1 MIFNLQS
8 NLGEGLQE
16 AFKLGRPG
24 KTTQLVSTPM
34 SAEVFLYVFGAIF
47 RIRELSVSR
56 LLFGFRAVCSFA
68 DLQTILRANGAP
80 SAWFRHAKDGFVA
93 RVDSD
98 SPITIS
104 FQNKLLRTY
113 SHKSCPKCSV
123 AHRLEDI
130 HAGLVSSV
138 CDSVETE
145 GLRQTSADISFT
157 RHKHNSSLVYCAI
170 NRVPYCA

>member
-47 RIRELSVSR
+47 GIRELSVSR

-98 SPITIS
+98 SSSPITIS
-104 FQNKLLRTY
+104 F
-113 SHKSCPKCSV
+113 
-123 AHRLEDI
+123 
-130 HAGLVSSV
+130 
-138 CDSVETE
+138 
-145 GLRQTSADISFT
+145 
-157 RHKHNSSLVYCAI
+157 
-170 NRVPYCA
+170 